1 MIAAKTKIR
10 LNTSEETAPR
20 CTSAMFVPR
29 IMTLGGRSNARAR
42 LTGVAV
48 IARGPALRDA
58 ASPALRDSA
67 TL

>member
-10 LNTSEETAPR
+10 MNTSEAAAPR

-42 LTGVAV
+42 LAGLAV
-48 IARGPALRDA
+48 IARGAALRDA